1 MYTTNPD
8 DFQQIKLIRDGVGYN
23 PEEEKQNTLED
34 YEKKYSDAF
43 KIDEANYIKFFG
55 TDEEKKAY
63 AEEQQHILELKKQ
76 EEIRIEQERLKKLED
91 ERLAKELEDLQNKL
105 ADAKERKNLIANS
118 DVGLDKIRKYISDL
132 EFNYRKITNVDA
144 IYWETI
150 TNENVDYVQKVQDL
164 SLTISDLKVDLE
176 NIKSDIYRK
185 SLEELRLYDVDA
197 TSNNLRLACMKAL
210 HKSKYLVL
218 KAERVVGRYYDIKTT
233 ALIEKHL
240 SNIFMYI
247 VQEIEKRDVY
257 FVHEFVIPMKYK
269 GLLDEDLSYTI
280 KITRDSLGKIHLAVT
295 YDANIRSTYS
305 YYTKHNGFI
314 QIFEYID
321 WGIKCDMSATF
332 DVLFVEVISKQW
344 HDYFCDIEQR
354 ESKGLKNRFLEKL
367 EEFDVKTKLEQLD
380 IKGDD

>member
-105 ADAKERKNLIANS
+105 ADAKERKNLIANI

-132 EFNYRKITNVDA
+132 EFNYEKINNVDA

-150 TNENVDYVQKVQDL
+150 TNENVDYVQKLQDL
-164 SLTISDLKVDLE
+164 ALTISDLKVDLE

-280 KITRDSLGKIHLAVT
+280 KITRDSLGKIHLAAT

-305 YYTKHNGFI
+305 YYTEHNGFT

-321 WGIKCDMSATF
+321 WGIKCDMPATF